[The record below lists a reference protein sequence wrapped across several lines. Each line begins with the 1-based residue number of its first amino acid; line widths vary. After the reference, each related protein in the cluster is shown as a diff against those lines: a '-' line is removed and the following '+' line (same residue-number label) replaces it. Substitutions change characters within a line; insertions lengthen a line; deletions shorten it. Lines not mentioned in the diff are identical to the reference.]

1 MENLR
6 SYFFGASGLDSV
18 NKDGVTTMDL
28 NSLGYREEPFIVQ
41 VFYGPDLGNNEGR
54 HIVLQGKQKIIGV
67 DNTIRKKGMDIR
79 TCL

>member
-1 MENLR
+1 
-6 SYFFGASGLDSV
+6 
-18 NKDGVTTMDL
+18 MDL

-54 HIVLQGKQKIIGV
+54 HIVLQGEQKIIGV

-79 TCL
+79 TGLQLEQMSTYLCLKRAWNLHT